1 MAKSGRPAKVLV
13 KELGLEQ
20 VQDSAKIEEW
30 CRTALV
36 GKEKIV
42 ADVKAGK
49 DAALNALLGPV
60 MKLSGGSANAALVR
74 ETLKRLIAQMG

>member
-1 MAKSGRPAKVLV
+1 M
-13 KELGLEQ
+13 
-20 VQDSAKIEEW
+20 QDLAQIEEW

-36 GKEKIV
+36 GKEKII

-74 ETLKRLIAQMG
+74 ETLRRLIAQMG